1 MSHVF
6 EHQNEAPQADGR
18 SDGTDIGTDI
28 DQTFRTPSPRAGGFF
43 SDVVWIERRQDD
55 DGPDSRDSRDAR

>member
-6 EHQNEAPQADGR
+6 EQQNEAPQADSR
-18 SDGTDIGTDI
+18 SDGTDIDEA
-28 DQTFRTPSPRAGGFF
+28 FRTPSPRAGGFF
-43 SDVVWIERRQDD
+43 SDVVWIERRQED